1 MEHILDPT
9 PAFDFSQ
16 LTFVSPTSLSGGN
29 YFIRIL
35 TSSQLPFYI
44 QPPKCSTKSAI
55 QKSGKKMLCD
65 LIFKHEDESFLE
77 FLESLEE
84 MCHTQIFNNREK
96 WFEAGLTKVDIENC
110 FVSPTKSFKSGKMH
124 ILRTN
129 VPIRLG
135 KCNLKIFNEKEQ
147 MVDLEDIRENTS
159 VATIL
164 EIQGIRCSARNF
176 QIEFEIKQ
184 MMVLKPTEDLFEK
197 CMFGKALVKTAAPAA
212 KPPAPIVPTQ
222 EPETTPLVTVQDID
236 DKEDAEEN
244 IVVVENVDSVEDA
257 VIEDVDADT
266 VVEDVAVENE
276 DEEEEDL
283 EENEEETEF
292 SLSLDKTSSEDDVAS
307 KIKIDMGDSTL
318 DTSSNAMDNAMD
330 NATDNAMDNA
340 TDNAMDNA
348 TDNAMDKTAAAT
360 DMCEITLDVLPE
372 EQGET
377 VKIKNPNEAY
387 YEMYKE
393 AKRKAKIARDLALAS
408 YLSAKQIKYNYLSG
422 ESFSDD
428 DEMDAEEKE
437 LNGLDMNGDV

>member
-84 MCHTQIFNNREK
+84 ICHTQIFNNREK

-147 MVDLEDIRENTS
+147 TVDLEDIRENTS

-176 QIEFEIKQ
+176 QIEFELKQ

-197 CMFGKALVKTAAPAA
+197 CMFGKALVKTEAPAA

-222 EPETTPLVTVQDID
+222 ELETTPLVTVQDID

-244 IVVVENVDSVEDA
+244 IVVVEEVDTDT
-257 VIEDVDADT
+257 VIEDADADT
-266 VVEDVAVENE
+266 VIEDVAVENE

-292 SLSLDKTSSEDDVAS
+292 SLSLDKTSSEDNSAS
-307 KIKIDMGDSTL
+307 KIKNDMRDSKL
-318 DTSSNAMDNAMD
+318 DTSSNA
-330 NATDNAMDNA
+330 TDS
-340 TDNAMDNA
+340 A
-348 TDNAMDKTAAAT
+348 TDNAMDKNAAAN
-360 DMCEITLDVLPE
+360 DMCEITLDVPE

-377 VKIKNPNEAY
+377 MKIKNPNEAY